1 MKAVIGVAYGVGV
14 GCAKGRKGQFSKAR
28 SGGRKLLV
36 SEQRGGVGLAFGRCC
51 GVGENTR
58 IRIDGAWCV
67 HTGMAGKPGGG
78 VASKAKGAIGSVT
91 CAQQARA
98 ADSFGGFLPGREIF
112 SGKSVECRKNWCV
125 FFRGR
130 HWFRVS
136 ADWPRLLAD
145 VAAVENKRSLQRHV
159 EVLELALH
167 EHVVLVVGDMIAR
180 ENKSKGS
187 AVAIECEWR

>member
-58 IRIDGAWCV
+58 IRIDGAWSV
-67 HTGMAGKPGGG
+67 HTGVAGKPRGG
-78 VASKAKGAIGSVT
+78 VAGKAKGAIGSET
-91 CAQQARA
+91 CAVSESGR
-98 ADSFGGFLPGREIF
+98 FEGFLPGREIF

-145 VAAVENKRSLQRHV
+145 VAAVESKRKLQRYV
-159 EVLELALH
+159 EVLELTSH
-167 EHVVLVVGDMIAR
+167 EYIVLVMGDIKQR
-180 ENKSKGS
+180 ETKGKKK
-187 AVAIECEWR
+187 A